1 MSVLRISTLL
11 AFHHKL
17 AIWSWHKPAFRSA
30 ESMVRNSWRHHEYS
44 YFPNEDTVAA
54 TIAGS
59 GSKDIAEEPG
69 GEQGQDI
76 NTLGYKPNSSN
87 TSSSL

>member
-1 MSVLRISTLL
+1 MSQWIADSVQQV
-11 AFHHKL
+11 
-17 AIWSWHKPAFRSA
+17 RSF
-30 ESMVRNSWRHHEYS
+30 ESMIRNSWRHHEYS
-44 YFPNEDTVAA
+44 YIPNEDTVAA

-59 GSKDIAEEPG
+59 GGEDIAEEPS

-76 NTLGYKPNSSN
+76 NTSDYKPNSSN